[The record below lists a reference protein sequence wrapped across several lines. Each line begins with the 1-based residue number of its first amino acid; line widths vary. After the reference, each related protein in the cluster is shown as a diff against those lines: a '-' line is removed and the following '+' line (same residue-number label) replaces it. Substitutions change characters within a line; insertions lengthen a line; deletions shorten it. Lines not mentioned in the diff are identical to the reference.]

1 MPAVGNFE
9 LQEQQNPQQVAQAS
23 EQPQPQQQ
31 QQQQQKLQPQE
42 QQDRAQQERHTQLQT
57 QGEEQQQQQQLQQ
70 QQKQQQPQQLAASSS
85 TSPGTSDSQAIVY
98 CCRCCRHKL
107 FYESQLYPHEPKGPP
122 PGAPRGAP
130 RAKCT
135 SAFVEPLGWMGGLE
149 EQQGRLCCPNP
160 AGFGELIR
168 VYDLLR
174 EVFSAAA
181 NLAAGVGWD
190 LSALAATGAPQLS
203 KCTFLALTN

>member
-9 LQEQQNPQQVAQAS
+9 LQGQQNSQQVAQVS
-23 EQPQPQQQ
+23 EQ
-31 QQQQQKLQPQE
+31 LQ
-42 QQDRAQQERHTQLQT
+42 AQQ
-57 QGEEQQQQQQLQQ
+57 QQQQQQLQQ
-70 QQKQQQPQQLAASSS
+70 QEQQDRPQQERHTELQTQEEERQQEQQLQQQQEQQQSQQLAASSS
-85 TSPGTSDSQAIVY
+85 ISRGTSDSQGAVY

-122 PGAPRGAP
+122 KGAPRGAP

-149 EQQGRLCCPNP
+149 EQQGRLSCPNP
-160 AGFGELIR
+160 AGFGGLIK
-168 VYDLLR
+168 VCDLLR

-181 NLAAGVGWD
+181 NLAVGVGWD
-190 LSALAATGAPQLS
+190 LSAPAAIGAPQPS